1 MNTIIAVWNSGSK
14 GKSSTILN
22 LANLLM
28 SNYTTHRVI
37 DSSKN
42 PRLLT
47 IDFRLIL
54 EINGKVI
61 ALESMGDPKT
71 NLEKRL
77 DDIEVKYQPN
87 LIICSTR
94 TRGETVQA
102 VHNTAN
108 KFGFETIWTSTYQVA
123 HSHNLLNNLKSDHL
137 LDLIVKLGLI

>member
-28 SNYTTHRVI
+28 SNYPTHRVI

-42 PRLLT
+42 PSLLT

-77 DDIEVKYQPN
+77 DDIVLKYKAD

-108 KFGFETIWTSTYQVA
+108 KYGFETIWTSTYQIN
-123 HSHNLLNNLKSDHL
+123 HNQGLANRLKSEHL
-137 LDLIVKLGLI
+137 LDLIIKLGLI